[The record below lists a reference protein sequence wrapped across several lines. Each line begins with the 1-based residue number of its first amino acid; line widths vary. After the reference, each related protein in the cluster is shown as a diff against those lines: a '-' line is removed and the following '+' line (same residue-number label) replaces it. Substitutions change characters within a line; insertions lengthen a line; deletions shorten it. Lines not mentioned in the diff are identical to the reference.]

1 MQEFKFNNREDA
13 GILHD
18 RDKTNCWSHTPI
30 SNPSQETRHVRLFR
44 FVEANLSLQDRTSR
58 NALGLTLMSPFLI
71 GGKAQTRSPSAGDS
85 EVVPSHH
92 MKVGLALTGKENFL
106 EGFPPPITF
115 DSRVTRV
122 CFYVNPSFLRANR
135 SPWVNSNPVI
145 PTISPAPVI
154 IHHSAFVMTVRIIFR
169 EADASRVASQVS
181 TVVGI
186 RHLIVI
192 IIVVIVCP
200 ASSR

>member
-58 NALGLTLMSPFLI
+58 NALGLTLGSPFLI

-106 EGFPPPITF
+106 EGFPPSHSLHSI
-115 DSRVTRV
+115 VG
-122 CFYVNPSFLRANR
+122 LRGCV
-135 SPWVNSNPVI
+135 P
-145 PTISPAPVI
+145 
-154 IHHSAFVMTVRIIFR
+154 M
-169 EADASRVASQVS
+169 
-181 TVVGI
+181 
-186 RHLIVI
+186 
-192 IIVVIVCP
+192 
-200 ASSR
+200 